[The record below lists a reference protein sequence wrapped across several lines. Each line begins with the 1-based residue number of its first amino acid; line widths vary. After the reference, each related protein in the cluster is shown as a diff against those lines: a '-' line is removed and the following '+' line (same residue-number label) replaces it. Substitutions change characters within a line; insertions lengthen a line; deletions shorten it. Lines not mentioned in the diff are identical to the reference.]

1 MLSPRRMQRESDR
14 RRPAHDSAHLHVS
27 GRALYADDIPLPADA
42 LHAAFGMSS
51 IAHGHVNRLD
61 LGPVLKMP
69 GVTAVCVAEDIP
81 GENNYGSAV
90 HDDPIFAAGTGAAC
104 RSAAVCG
111 GRDSYQRG
119 AARPRA
125 ARRWNTQ
132 RCRPSSTSAPR
143 WRRKAM
149 CCPAAAWCGAVPG
162 RRWRR
167 LRTGSAV
174 PSASAVRIIST
185 WKGQIAAAIPQE
197 DGGMLVHSSTQHP
210 SEVQQIIAH
219 ALGVAAHLVTVQCR
233 RMGGGF
239 GGKET
244 QPALIA
250 AAAAVM
256 ARATGR
262 PVKLR
267 LDRDTDMEMTGKR
280 HDFHQ

>member
-1 MLSPRRMQRESDR
+1 MSPQ
-14 RRPAHDSAHLHVS
+14 PGPPHDSAHLHVS
-27 GRALYADDIPLPADA
+27 GRAHYADDIPLPAGT

-51 IAHGHVNRLD
+51 IAHGRVLKLD
-61 LGPVLKMP
+61 LAAVQAAA
-69 GVTAVCVAEDIP
+69 GVIAVFAAQDIP

-90 HDDPIFAAGTGAAC
+90 HDDPIFAPGLVQHVGQPLFAVVARQLSACAAGGAAGAGGI
-104 RSAAVCG
+104 RSTAGDPRHPCG
-111 GRDSYQRG
+111 ASGG
-119 AARPRA
+119 EPWCCPPTVWCAG
-125 ARRWNTQ
+125 ARR
-132 RCRPSSTSAPR
+132 RH
-143 WRRKAM
+143 WRS
-149 CCPAAAWCGAVPG
+149 
-162 RRWRR
+162 
-167 LRTGSAV
+167 LRIGLSGSLSV
-174 PSASAVRIIST
+174 GGQDHFYLE
-185 WKGQIAAAIPQE
+185 GQIAAAIPQD

-219 ALGVAAHLVTVQCR
+219 ALGVSANLVTVQCR

-267 LDRDTDMEMTGKR
+267 LDRDVDMEMTGKR
-280 HDFHQ
+280 HDFICDYQCRLR